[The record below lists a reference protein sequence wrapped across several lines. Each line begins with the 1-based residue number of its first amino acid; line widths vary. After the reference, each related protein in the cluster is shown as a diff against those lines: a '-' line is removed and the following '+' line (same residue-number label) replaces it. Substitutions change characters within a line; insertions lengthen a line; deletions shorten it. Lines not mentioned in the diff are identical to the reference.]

1 MDDESLQ
8 DFENLPQSTPS
19 SKLMIKKIWLII
31 ATLGFFGTSV
41 VMLLI
46 FFIWKKRLQVVK
58 MINVFK

>member
-19 SKLMIKKIWLII
+19 SKLMTKKIWLII

-46 FFIWKKRLQVVK
+46 FFIWQKRLQVVK